1 MKKILFTIILIT
13 SVMLSSIA
21 QIKGF
26 VVSTDSAPIESANIV
41 LIDADSA
48 FVTGTITD
56 RKGAFTLSGNIKPT
70 SSYTLTV
77 TCVGYESQSV
87 HLKNIPAK
95 IDLGNIALQS
105 LQLEEVVVTAERS
118 ITKTDRRLI
127 FPTEVDVKNSSNGYD
142 LLNRIMIPGLMVDI
156 VEKTISKAGAGS
168 VPIYINEKQVTQAD
182 VIALRPDEIIR
193 VEYIDN
199 PGFEYN
205 KADAVVNFVV
215 KRKIAGIATGIN
227 TTNAFTTGNGN
238 NFYYFRYNNKLS
250 EYAVNYSMNY
260 GIMNKRFINQ
270 KDVYTLPDETEH
282 IIEREGISTYLK
294 YAQQRVQLKYNLTNP
309 EKYVFEVNFHGGFYD
324 SPNRGHKQIINE
336 TGQPTYYSL
345 TEPTEK
351 NYAPVL
357 DLNSKIYLP
366 KNQTLRFNV
375 VGTYIDTEYGYSY
388 KTFDNNLFDTPI
400 QHYWYNT
407 QGERYSLIGD
417 ARYDKQFDSFRFVC
431 GINHSE
437 GYVENRYTGSDN
449 VMNKFRDSK
458 STAFVQVYGNINKL
472 NYYAGASAIRQM
484 YDQEDTRV
492 YWSWDANGGLSY
504 SPFKGGNI
512 RLGFNYLSVAP
523 GLSSISNVRQQ
534 INSMEYK
541 LGNPE
546 LKPYLN
552 MLHAL
557 VLNYQHKHF
566 YIENTTGYKYLKN
579 PIMDK
584 ITRGVDGEGNPIF
597 EFSQDNHKFANELWN
612 YTFGQYYVIPKKLT
626 LQGGISY
633 LVHSSHGNNYT
644 HNFDRFWGTVQ
655 ANLTLNKWNFG
666 MRWNSMERYF
676 LGESETYRSRYSN
689 LYANYKLN
697 DMTFGV
703 NLSYFLSKN
712 EYRSGE
718 RTTNQ
723 YINKDLAVFI
733 PDYDNMISFT
743 FSWDI
748 NKGRRYQGENKSINH
763 SDSDT
768 GILKY

>member
-1 MKKILFTIILIT
+1 MKKAILTIIFTT
-13 SVMLSSIA
+13 SVILSSIA

-26 VVSTDSAPIESANIV
+26 VVSTDGAPIESANIV
-41 LIDADSA
+41 LIDADST
-48 FVTGTITD
+48 FVEGTITD
-56 RKGAFTLSGNIKPT
+56 RKGAFTLSDNIKPI

-87 HLKNIPAK
+87 HLENIPEK
-95 IDLGNIALQS
+95 IDLGNITLQS

-127 FPTEVDVKNSSNGYD
+127 FPTETDKKHSTSGYD

-156 VEKTISKAGAGS
+156 VNKSISKAGSGS
-168 VPIYINEKQVTQAD
+168 VPVYIDDKKVTQAD

-199 PGFEYN
+199 PGLEYN
-205 KADAVVNFVV
+205 NAPAVINFVIKKKV
-215 KRKIAGIATGIN
+215 SGMVTGIN
-227 TTNAFTTGNGN
+227 TTNAVTTGNGN

-270 KDVYTLPDETEH
+270 KDIYTLPDENEH

-294 YAQQRVQLKYNLTNP
+294 YAQQRVQLRYNLTNP
-309 EKYVFEVNFHGGFYD
+309 EKYVFEVNLHGGFYD

-336 TGQPTYYSL
+336 TGQQTYYSL

-357 DLNSKIYLP
+357 DLYSKIYLP

-388 KTFDNNLFDTPI
+388 KTFENNLFETPQ

-407 QGERYSLIGD
+407 QGKRYSLIAD
-417 ARYDKQFDSFRFVC
+417 ARYNKQFDSFRFVC
-431 GINHSE
+431 GLNHSE
-437 GYVENRYTGSDN
+437 GYVENIYTGSND
-449 VMNKFRDSK
+449 VINKFRDRK
-458 STAFVQVYGNINKL
+458 SDGFVQITGNIKKL
-472 NYYAGASAIRQM
+472 SYYLGLSTVRQM
-484 YDQEDTRV
+484 YDQEEIRI
-492 YWSWDANGGLSY
+492 YWSWYGNGGLSY
-504 SPFKGGNI
+504 SPFKGGNM
-512 RLGFNYLSVAP
+512 RLGFNYISVP
-523 GLSSISNVRQQ
+523 PSLSSISNVKQQ
-534 INSMEYK
+534 INNMEYR

-546 LKPYLN
+546 LKPYLS
-552 MLHAL
+552 MLHSIIF
-557 VLNYQHKHF
+557 NYQHDRF
-566 YIENTTGYKYLKN
+566 YIQNTIAHKYLKN

-584 ITRGVDGEGNPIF
+584 ITRGVDSDGNTFF
-597 EFSQDNHKFANELWN
+597 EFSSDNHKYASEFWN

-644 HNFDRFWGTVQ
+644 HNFDRFWGTLQ
-655 ANLTLNKWNFG
+655 ANLTLNKWSFG
-666 MRWNSMERYF
+666 MSWNSMERFF
-676 LGESETYRSRYSN
+676 LGESEIYRSRYSN
-689 LYANYKLN
+689 LYANYKFK
-697 DMTFGV
+697 DMMFGL

-718 RTTNQ
+718 RTTSQ

-733 PDYDNMISFT
+733 PDYDDMISFT
-743 FSWDI
+743 FSWNI
-748 NKGRRYQGENKSINH
+748 NKGRRYQSENKSINH